1 MAFREMKPEELDF
14 NPFQKIGKQWM
25 LITAGNESGYNTMTA
40 SWGGAGV
47 MWGKPSVT
55 AYIRP
60 QRYTKEF
67 VDREETFTL
76 SFYGEEYRKVLNL
89 FGTVSGKDRDKIKE
103 AGFTPYFTDGT
114 VAFEEA
120 EVILVCRKMYAD
132 EIKPEKFID
141 KKAEEKWYPEKDY
154 HTMYI
159 AEVEKVLVRE

>member
-1 MAFREMKPEELDF
+1 MFKSIDPNQLNENVFSL
-14 NPFQKIGKQWM
+14 IGDKWM
-25 LITAGNESGYNTMTA
+25 LITAGTEDGYNTMTA

-47 MWGKPSVT
+47 MWGKPAAT

-76 SFYGEEYRKVLNL
+76 SFYGEEYRDTLNL
-89 FGTVSGKDRDKIKE
+89 FGKVSGQDRDKIKE

-132 EIKPEKFID
+132 EIRPEKFID
-141 KKAEEKWYPEKDY
+141 KQAEEKWYPQKDY

-159 AEVEKVLVRE
+159 AEIEKVLVKE

>member
-1 MAFREMKPEELDF
+1 
-14 NPFQKIGKQWM
+14 
-25 LITAGNESGYNTMTA
+25 
-40 SWGGAGV
+40 

-67 VDREETFTL
+67 VDREGTFTL

-103 AGFTPYFTDGT
+103 AGFTPFFTDGT

-120 EVILVCRKMYAD
+120 EVILVCRKMYVD

-154 HTMYI
+154 HTMIYRRSRKGPDKRI
-159 AEVEKVLVRE
+159 GVVLWLRSFQTAPVTCHRNC

>member
-1 MAFREMKPEELDF
+1 MAFREIKPDELDF

-25 LITAGNESGYNTMTA
+25 LITAGDEKGYNTMTA
-40 SWGGAGV
+40 SWGGAGY
-47 MWGKPSVT
+47 MWGKPAAT

-76 SFYGEEYRKVLNL
+76 SFYGEEYRDTLNL
-89 FGTVSGKDRDKIKE
+89 FGKVSGKDRDKIKE

-132 EIKPEKFID
+132 EIRPEKFID
-141 KKAEEKWYPEKDY
+141 KQAEEKWYPQKDY

-159 AEVEKVLVRE
+159 AEIEKVLVKE